1 MMKQTNPVFESIDKD
16 KLRRMLAIR
25 EEYNTGKL
33 TLEEAR
39 RRMRDEVGKVS
50 PEEFAAAEQLV
61 KDEDPDECRA
71 WPKVPICRRYFSP
84 ISLMA
89 LIMAGIWLR
98 G

>member
-50 PEEFAAAEQLV
+50 PEEFSAAEQLV
-61 KDEDPDECRA
+61 KDEDPDECRNEDEVHVL
-71 WPKVPICRRYFSP
+71 PSR
-84 ISLMA
+84 
-89 LIMAGIWLR
+89 
-98 G
+98 